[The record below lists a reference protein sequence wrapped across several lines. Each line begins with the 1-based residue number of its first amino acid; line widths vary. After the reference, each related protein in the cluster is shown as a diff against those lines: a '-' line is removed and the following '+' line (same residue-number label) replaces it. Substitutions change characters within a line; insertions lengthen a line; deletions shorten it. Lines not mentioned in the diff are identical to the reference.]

1 MSIMSVEKSCRP
13 EENWLVKGR
22 VLQVTRCMWVHP
34 HFKVRGLNLSVWQV
48 WMITRISLRDVCK
61 KQAGCL
67 GLVFTVYGGLA
78 SELCYLTA
86 SPGCARKHVVSECT
100 SNQIGVR
107 VVLPFLLWLQIFLP
121 KLYNNFSDIL
131 LVQKKLLNVC
141 KPARDNLTPA
151 FNLTTADAANYTL
164 LPNEVIYLEDGKWKH
179 IV

>member
-34 HFKVRGLNLSVWQV
+34 HFKVRGLNLSLWQV
-48 WMITRISLRDVCK
+48 WMITRINLRDVCK

-86 SPGCARKHVVSECT
+86 SPWCARKYVVSECT
-100 SNQIGVR
+100 SNQIGLR

-121 KLYNNFSDIL
+121 KLYNNFSGIL
-131 LVQKKLLNVC
+131 LLQKNCSMFVKQQEIIW
-141 KPARDNLTPA
+141 
-151 FNLTTADAANYTL
+151 L
-164 LPNEVIYLEDGKWKH
+164 LPLI
-179 IV
+179 